1 MENIRLNSYWIVGI
15 QGLIMLFFGI
25 AALASPEVTLITITR
40 FFGVILLLSG
50 ILLIILT
57 KTKSNTLSEF
67 WFYEGIANIIVGF
80 IFLILPAL
88 VTNIFIII
96 LGLSA
101 LIIGIRNLWTTL
113 KNKTKLLSINIIRNS
128 VLIAFGLLFLFV
140 PFESAKLI
148 IKITGLVA
156 LLYGLLTLFV
166 AYKFYQI
173 EDAEK

>member
-1 MENIRLNSYWIVGI
+1 MENIRLNKYWIIGI

-25 AALASPEVTLITITR
+25 AALANPEVTLLTITR
-40 FFGVILLLSG
+40 FFGAILLLSG
-50 ILLIILT
+50 IILLILT
-57 KTKSNTLSEF
+57 KTKESKLSEF
-67 WFYEGIANIIVGF
+67 WFYEGIANIIIGF

-101 LIIGIRNLWTTL
+101 LIVGVRNLWITL
-113 KNKTKLLSINIIRNS
+113 KDKAKLFSINIIRNS

-140 PFESAKLI
+140 PFESAKVI

-156 LLYGLLTLFV
+156 LLYGILTLYV
-166 AYKFYQI
+166 AYKYYQM
-173 EDAEK
+173 EDLQK

>member
-1 MENIRLNSYWIVGI
+1 MENIRLNKYWIIGI

-25 AALASPEVTLITITR
+25 AALANPEVTLLTITR
-40 FFGVILLLSG
+40 FFGAILLISG
-50 ILLIILT
+50 ILLLILT
-57 KTKSNTLSEF
+57 KTKESKLSEF

-101 LIIGIRNLWTTL
+101 LIVGVRNLWITL
-113 KNKTKLLSINIIRNS
+113 KNKVKLLSINIIRNS

-156 LLYGLLTLFV
+156 LLYGVLTLYV
-166 AYKFYQI
+166 AYKYYQM
-173 EDAEK
+173 EDLQK

>member
-1 MENIRLNSYWIVGI
+1 MENIRLNSYWIVGV

-25 AALASPEVTLITITR
+25 AALASPEVTLISITR
-40 FFGVILLLSG
+40 FFGIILLLSG
-50 ILLIILT
+50 ILLIVLT
-57 KTKSNTLSEF
+57 RTKCNALSEF
-67 WFYEGIANIIVGF
+67 WFYEGIANIIIGF
-80 IFLILPAL
+80 IFLILSAL

-101 LIIGIRNLWTTL
+101 LIIGIRDLWTTL

-148 IKITGLVA
+148 IKITGLFA

-166 AYKFYQI
+166 VYKYYQI
-173 EDAEK
+173 KDL